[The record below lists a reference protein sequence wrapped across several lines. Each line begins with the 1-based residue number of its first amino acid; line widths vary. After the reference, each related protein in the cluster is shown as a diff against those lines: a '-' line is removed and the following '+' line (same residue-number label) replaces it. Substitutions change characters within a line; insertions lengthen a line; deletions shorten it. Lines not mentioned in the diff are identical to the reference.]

1 MTRPW
6 CGSPILSDAPRTLRS
21 PCCNNAGMSDKPLV
35 ILAEPITAEAQQW
48 LESRVELVTCTPGT
62 DEFNRLLPTAAGLIV
77 RTSTRVDESM
87 LRCATDLR
95 VVARAGVGLD
105 NIDQEACRDRNIEVL
120 STPDANTQA
129 VVEYV
134 IAIVTNELRPRTP
147 IHEAVDADG
156 WADLRSSRHAA
167 IQMDTLRLGIL
178 GLGRI
183 GRGVGRVAGAIG
195 FETIYTDLLDIPEGE
210 RQGARPVALEEL
222 LSTSDVLSIHVDGRD
237 ANRDLLGVAELAIMK
252 ENVLLVNTSR
262 GFVIDATALSER
274 LQACPDMHAVLDVH
288 AEEPIPGT
296 CPLLGLP
303 NVTLLPHAGA
313 RTGKALADMSS
324 VVRDLAGRLGID

>member
-1 MTRPW
+1 MA
-6 CGSPILSDAPRTLRS
+6 GKPI
-21 PCCNNAGMSDKPLV
+21 V
-35 ILAEPITAEAQQW
+35 ILAEPITTEAQEW
-48 LESRVELVTCTPGT
+48 LGHRVELVTCSPGT
-62 DEFNRLLPTAAGLIV
+62 DEFNRLLPTAAGLLV

-105 NIDQEACRDRNIEVL
+105 NIDQDACRDRNIEVL

-147 IHEAVDADG
+147 IQEAVDADA

-167 IQMDTLRLGIL
+167 RQMDTLRLGIL
-178 GLGRI
+178 GFGRI

-195 FETIYTDLLDIPEGE
+195 FETIYTDLLDIPEDD
-210 RQGARPVALEEL
+210 RQGARPVPLEEL

-237 ANRDLLGVAELAIMK
+237 ANRNLLGSAELSIVK

-262 GFVIDATALSER
+262 GFVIDANALSER
-274 LQACPDMHAVLDVH
+274 LEACPDMRAVLDVH
-288 AEEPIPGT
+288 PEEPIPGT
-296 CPLLGLP
+296 CPLLGLS
-303 NVTLLPHAGA
+303 NATLLPHAGA
-313 RTGKALADMSS
+313 RTGKALADMSN